1 MFNMSDKKRRNSNS
15 PRSNSK
21 VYNSDNSKIKPSKNT
36 KSSKN
41 NAKPDREKRRK
52 PKINKHSST
61 RNTEDNVTQIKPPI
75 NINPGLAVFSI
86 LIIYVGVLIFSY
98 FKNEHITPYE
108 VSMGS
113 LAINNTYNG
122 VALREEQIVTA
133 DYSGYINYYAREGE
147 KVSKGSMIYTIDS
160 TGKLSDVVSNDT
172 SSDNTLTDNDLFEI
186 KSDISEFA
194 NSFDPKF
201 FSSTYN
207 FKYDIEGT
215 VLKLDNYRVLSG
227 IDKLNSANY
236 SDAVSFGY
244 APTSGVLVYAVD
256 GYEDLTVEDLTPEL
270 MDSTEYVRSQFH
282 SDDLIAETNNAYKL
296 VTSENWSII
305 IEIDEE
311 RAKELAD
318 ETYVEVRFLKN
329 NYKSW
334 GATTVIHQN
343 GTTYLKLDFNNSMI
357 TFASDRFIEIEL
369 LLNTQSGLKIPN
381 SAIVERAF
389 YLIPEDY
396 YTEGGA
402 QGNPGFIR
410 ETYLED
416 GNKSSEFIDAEV
428 YALVDGF
435 YYVDE
440 SVFNVGDKLIKPESE
455 DIYTVSKQ
463 DTLIGVYNIN
473 KGYADFKEITIL
485 NANDEY
491 SIVKSNSE
499 YGLNVYDH
507 IVLKGDSV
515 SDRDFIY
522 D

>member
-1 MFNMSDKKRRNSNS
+1 MARNKSKR
-15 PRSNSK
+15 P
-21 VYNSDNSKIKPSKNT
+21 
-36 KSSKN
+36 
-41 NAKPDREKRRK
+41 ERRK
-52 PKINKHSST
+52 QRVSENRKGKQRQSKKV
-61 RNTEDNVTQIKPPI
+61 RNDKNQRNDNVVVYKPPV
-75 NINPGLAVFSI
+75 NINLGLGIFVLLI
-86 LIIYVGVLIFSY
+86 GYLIIIIISY
-98 FKNEHITPYE
+98 LKSKPITPYE

-113 LAINNTYNG
+113 LAVNNTYNG
-122 VALREEQIVTA
+122 VALREEVLVSA
-133 DYSGYINYYAREGE
+133 DYSGYVNYYAREGE
-147 KVSKGSMIYTIDS
+147 KVSKGTMIYTIDS
-160 TGKLSDVVSNDT
+160 TGKLSDVVGTEST
-172 SSDNTLTDNDLFEI
+172 SENKLSDNDLFEI

-194 NSFDPKF
+194 NSFDPINF
-201 FSSTYN
+201 NHTYN

-215 VLKLDNYRVLSG
+215 VLKLENYRVLSG
-227 IDKLNSANY
+227 IEKINSANY

-256 GYEDLTVEDLTPEL
+256 GYEQLKAEDLTPEML
-270 MDSTEYVRSQFH
+270 DSTQYVRSQFH
-282 SDDLIAETNNAYKL
+282 SGDLIADNDNAYKL
-296 VTSENWSII
+296 VTSENWSIV
-305 IEIDEE
+305 IEIDEA
-311 RAKELAD
+311 RAKELED

-334 GATTVIHQN
+334 AATTILHQN
-343 GTTYLKLDFNNSMI
+343 GATYLKLDFNNSMI

-389 YLIPEDY
+389 YLIPEKY
-396 YTEGGA
+396 YTEGGS

-410 ETYLED
+410 ESYLED
-416 GNKSSEFIDAEV
+416 GSKSTEFVDAEV
-428 YALVDGF
+428 YAFVDGY

-440 SVFNVGDKLIKPESE
+440 SLFNVGDKLLMPDSE
-455 DIYTVSKQ
+455 ATYTVSKQ
-463 DTLIGVYNIN
+463 DTLVGVFNIN

-507 IVLKGDSV
+507 IVLKGDTV

-522 D
+522 E

>member
-1 MFNMSDKKRRNSNS
+1 MRKAEKHNKASVRTNRNDDRKARRKRS
-15 PRSNSK
+15 
-21 VYNSDNSKIKPSKNT
+21 KPSPD
-36 KSSKN
+36 SMDN
-41 NAKPDREKRRK
+41 NKVVA
-52 PKINKHSST
+52 
-61 RNTEDNVTQIKPPI
+61 IKPPV
-75 NINPGLAVFSI
+75 NINLGLGIFSLLI
-86 LIIYVGVLIFSY
+86 LYIIILVVSY
-98 FKNEHITPYE
+98 FKSSHVTPYE
-108 VSMGS
+108 VTMGS

-122 VALREEQIVTA
+122 VALREEEIVKA
-133 DYSGYINYYAREGE
+133 DYSGYVNYYAREGE
-147 KVSKGSMIYTIDS
+147 KVSKGSMVYTIDS
-160 TGKLSDVVSNDT
+160 TGKLSDVVSTDT
-172 SSDNTLTDNDLFEI
+172 SNDNTLSDNDLFEL

-194 NSFDPKF
+194 NSFNPKD
-201 FSSTYN
+201 FSHTYN

-215 VLKLDNYRVLSG
+215 VLKLENYRVLSG
-227 IDKLNSANY
+227 IEKVNTANY

-244 APTSGVLVYAVD
+244 APTSGVLVYSID
-256 GYEDLTVEDLTPEL
+256 GYEDLSAEELTPEKL
-270 MDSTEYVRSQFH
+270 DATEYVRSQFH
-282 SDDLIAETNNAYKL
+282 SGDLISDSDDAYKL
-296 VTSENWSII
+296 ITSENWSIV

-318 ETYVEVRFLKN
+318 ETYVQVRFLKN

-334 GATTVIHQN
+334 GATTILHQN
-343 GTTYLKLDFNNSMI
+343 GLTYLKLDFNNSMI

-369 LLNTQSGLKIPN
+369 LLNTQKGLKIPN

-389 YLIPEDY
+389 FLIPEKY
-396 YTEGGA
+396 YTEGGS

-416 GNKSSEFIDAEV
+416 GTKSTEFIDANV
-428 YALVDGF
+428 YALVDGN

-440 SVFNVGDKLIKPESE
+440 GIFNIGDKLVLPESE
-455 DIYTVSKQ
+455 TGETYAVSKQ

-499 YGLNVYDH
+499 FGLNVYDH
-507 IVLKGDSV
+507 IVLKGDTV
-515 SDRDFIY
+515 SDKDFIY

>member
-1 MFNMSDKKRRNSNS
+1 MSE
-15 PRSNSK
+15 
-21 VYNSDNSKIKPSKNT
+21 
-36 KSSKN
+36 KN
-41 NAKPDREKRRK
+41 NIRSSEKKKKNHRSQRAKTKKSQSVQSNVNHDRNDNITQFK
-52 PKINKHSST
+52 PT
-61 RNTEDNVTQIKPPI
+61 I
-75 NINPGLAVFSI
+75 NINPGLVVFGV
-86 LIIYVGVLIFSY
+86 LIIYIAFLISSY
-98 FKNEHITPYE
+98 MKRSHITPYE
-108 VSMGS
+108 VSIGT
-113 LAINNTYNG
+113 LAINNTYMG
-122 VALREEQIVTA
+122 VALREEQLVNA
-133 DYSGYINYYAREGE
+133 DYSGYVNYYAREGE
-147 KVSKGSMIYTIDS
+147 KVSNGSMIYTIDS

-172 SSDNTLTDNDLFEI
+172 SAENELTDSDLFEI

-194 NSFDPKF
+194 NSFSPKK
-201 FSSTYN
+201 FSYTYN

-215 VLKLDNYRVLSG
+215 VLKLDNYRVLSN

-244 APTSGVLVYAVD
+244 APTSGVLVYSID
-256 GYEDLTVEDLTPEL
+256 GYEDLSADQLTPEL
-270 MDSTEYVRSQFH
+270 MDSNEYVRSQFH
-282 SDDLIAETNNAYKL
+282 SGDLIGEDDPAYKL
-296 VTSENWSII
+296 ITSENWSIV

-318 ETYVEVRFLKN
+318 ESYVEVRFLKN

-334 GATTVIHQN
+334 GATTILHQN
-343 GTTYLKLDFNNSMI
+343 GLTYLKLDFNNSMI

-369 LLNTQSGLKIPN
+369 LLNTQTGLKIPN

-389 YLIPEDY
+389 YLIPEEY

-410 ETYLED
+410 ETYLENGD
-416 GNKSSEFIDAEV
+416 KSSEFVDADV
-428 YALVDGF
+428 YALVDGN

-440 SVFNVGDKLIKPESE
+440 NVFNVGDKLLVPESE
-455 DIYTVSKQ
+455 KTYTVSKQ

-485 NANDEY
+485 NKNDEY

-507 IVLKGDSV
+507 IVLKGDTV
-515 SDRDFIY
+515 SDSDFIY

>member
-1 MFNMSDKKRRNSNS
+1 MSEQKKKKKHVK
-15 PRSNSK
+15 SK
-21 VYNSDNSKIKPSKNT
+21 V
-36 KSSKN
+36 
-41 NAKPDREKRRK
+41 REKKKKVQNRPVK
-52 PKINKHSST
+52 Q
-61 RNTEDNVTQIKPPI
+61 RNDNVVEYKPPV
-75 NINPGLAVFSI
+75 NINLGLGIFVL
-86 LIIYVGVLIFSY
+86 LIIYITILVVSY
-98 FKNEHITPYE
+98 FKSKPITPYE

-113 LAINNTYNG
+113 LAVNNTYNG
-122 VALREEQIVTA
+122 VALREEVLVPA
-133 DYSGYINYYAREGE
+133 DYSGYVNYYAREGE

-172 SSDNTLTDNDLFEI
+172 GNDNSLSDSDLFEI

-194 NSFDPKF
+194 NSFDPKNF
-201 FSSTYN
+201 NYTYN

-215 VLKLDNYRVLSG
+215 VLKLENYRVLSG
-227 IDKLNSANY
+227 IEKVNSANY

-256 GYEDLTVEDLTPEL
+256 GYEELNAEDLTENL
-270 MDSTEYVRSQFH
+270 MDPNEYVRSQFH
-282 SDDLIAETNNAYKL
+282 SGDLIAENDNAYKL
-296 VTSENWSII
+296 ITSENWSIV

-311 RAKELAD
+311 RAKELED

-334 GATTVIHQN
+334 GATTVLHQN
-343 GTTYLKLDFNNSMI
+343 GLTYLKLDFNNSMI
-357 TFASDRFIEIEL
+357 TFASDRFIELEL
-369 LLNTQSGLKIPN
+369 LLNTQKGLKIPN

-389 YLIPEDY
+389 YLIPEGY
-396 YTEGGA
+396 YTEGGS

-416 GNKSSEFIDAEV
+416 GSKSTEFVDAEI
-428 YALVDGF
+428 YALVDGY

-440 SVFNVGDKLIKPESE
+440 SIFNVGDKLLMPESE
-455 DIYTVSKQ
+455 ATYTVSKQ

-499 YGLNVYDH
+499 FGLNVYDH
-507 IVLKGDSV
+507 IVLKGDTV
-515 SDRDFIY
+515 SDSDFIY
-522 D
+522 E